1 MSMPPI
7 EPAPPPRIEV
17 PELVRTAAGA
27 AVALTAVVT
36 NTSAEPRSYTLLTV
50 GVDPAWL
57 PGPIRSGVVA
67 PGASETLEI
76 RLTPTAGTLPAR
88 YPVAV
93 TVQALVPGT
102 SRPAPEPAAIGE
114 ATLVVNPRAQFQ
126 LEVTP
131 ERSTLVRRRRLS
143 VVLRNGGATDTTTE
157 LQGSATPG
165 LEVRLKRRTVTLA
178 AGEEVQVPARLV
190 VTRPRPFGSTS
201 QHSWTVTATTAE
213 VVRRA
218 RGIARQRAVLGSG
231 WLRVGALLAVVGIW
245 ITAAV
250 VFIPPLADRFGAE
263 PEDAVVAGPAGDD
276 GQGGASAE
284 GSGAGG
290 SGADGKGRVTVVRA
304 ESPATP
310 KGLQLNGTVSAED
323 PSGVTVTLAPTSL
336 VDEGATGA
344 SSAAVRPVAY
354 GKTPRS
360 AVLVRVPG
368 ELPRTRTATTTAD
381 GTWSFPDVTAPGYY
395 LVTFSKPGYDP
406 QSFVV
411 DAATADPTEPMEVEL
426 EPGDG
431 SLSGTVR
438 GPDGPVGAATVTIS
452 DGTSTLTTSSA
463 SRKKV
468 GGWSVSGLHTPG
480 SYLVQVTSF
489 GLGTESRLV
498 TLDAGGNATADVRLV
513 PGVAALTGTV
523 EGLEPGGDFGGIGGV
538 TVTATD
544 DRGEQRVATTVTT
557 KELAGRYQ
565 LPDLPAPGSYV
576 VTFSADGYQD
586 QTSRVVLKRGQ
597 SRAKLDAELVA
608 SSGVVA
614 GVVSEVPGG
623 DRVVGAGMTL
633 SNSDNTYKTT
643 TTADNAAPGQQA
655 GAFRFNGVEPGTY
668 QLTTEYF
675 EFETAILTVQVGAG
689 QAVTVNP
696 EIERLGGGVLPATS
710 TIRGSAVDL
719 YSGDAIDCTAAD
731 PCHATTTDQNGD
743 EITVPFAGDE
753 EYILPEPGR
762 PGLEPGLYSVL
773 VSAPGYESAIVR
785 VQLPLGSTAI
795 APTAELTKLPVISGT
810 LRVASGVPATDN
822 RTCIWASPDG
832 DPQPTASCAAAIAD
846 GTCLAPGE
854 PRGILDEATTVCEWV
869 EDLDPYE
876 LEVPRAGPWVMTA
889 RMTDGTYAPLTGVR
903 VNLAPGST
911 TIQNLEFI
919 RLAEIQVIPQAL
931 DGTGAIQ
938 PFAGADVTIAPI
950 LTGGG
955 TGPATSGTYG
965 ADGRVHFTALS
976 PGGYRLTASAAG
988 RRSDTGD
995 VYVLDNQVAVVY
1007 LTLGRSPG
1015 LFTAQVVSDGNQ
1027 QVGGALV
1034 EVTAPGS
1041 YDGSTPEQITATAT
1055 SDTADGCVAFRDA
1068 ASAIVAQGA
1077 CDATYGASAQTV
1089 VDFASDYAQ
1098 RIRVTKPGYDELVLT
1113 DKKMQS
1119 VMTLNLAPSPVTFSS
1134 RITTEGTAPSYPDV
1148 TFAVTSTTTPVGTV
1162 TVTADADGDLLWHD
1176 SRYAAGSIRPGT
1188 YTLTA
1193 SKGEYVSDPVTFT
1206 CQVATPCAPDG
1217 PVLRQLGSLRV
1228 EALGLDGT
1236 GNPVPVDNVIVTL
1249 LRGTQPV
1256 STQASPTDGN
1266 TVTFTGLRPGAAD
1279 YTLRVQAA
1287 GYAFG
1292 SGTLSCTV
1300 GAEPASAQ
1308 ISIEPGAQTAC
1319 DATLTRMA
1327 RIDGTVQGVLAAA
1340 PVTDPDVGVR
1350 NLAGAA
1356 VTATRCTA
1364 WLPAGPAEQ
1373 ADYCTA
1379 LGSVRFPATT
1389 GPDGRFTLSG
1399 TNQVEGIADGVWL
1412 LTAQQAGWRTVK
1424 PSGAPSTALAGT
1436 VVRVADGTDATATV
1450 PLHVIPVDFTVDVKD
1465 QNQTPLTGA
1474 TVQLLRGT
1482 TTVATAD
1489 AVGGTAGRYLFADAI
1504 PGNYTLQVSG
1514 SGVVVST
1521 AQVEI
1526 RTGLAGQSFSMAV
1539 SRAANS
1545 LSGTVTSVDAQS
1557 GLSGVTVTLHACTGG
1572 TCASGVASG
1581 TDGQPLQTTTAANGT
1596 FLLRTVPNGSFQVRF
1611 QKRKYEDSVGGP
1623 YTFDHT
1629 VGALPTLQVTMARIL
1644 RAARVDLVTSP
1655 AGTALT
1661 GASVLLRSTDTGVA
1675 PLGPQTVSGTSVS
1688 FPQVPY
1694 GCWNIELTLPSG
1706 HFGQV
1711 DLPGKDSLAN
1721 ECQGHVVVRT
1731 NGAEV
1736 DTSVTVVETPVTIT
1750 VAGTPIAGHSVPSS
1764 ATIAVAGLTLPDDEV
1779 VVGSSGGLVLHLP
1792 PGTHTVTASTQPSA
1806 FWPAVTQSVTVA
1818 AGDAAKSVALT
1829 LAEVT
1834 GGLTVRTRLVGTSTA
1849 VAGTVTVA
1857 PGTGQTAA
1865 VPAAYAAG
1873 VATTGSVGLDL
1884 PAGKWH
1890 VTATTSD
1897 GRTVTEQDVSVAA
1910 ATQSVTLE
1918 LPAPTPPPTTP

>member
-7 EPAPPPRIEV
+7 EPPLPPGVLV
-17 PELVRTAAGA
+17 PELVRTAAGTA
-27 AVALTAVVT
+27 ATLTAVVT
-36 NTSAEPRSYTLLTV
+36 NTVGEPRSYTLMTV
-50 GVDPAWL
+50 GVDPSWL
-57 PGPIRSGVVA
+57 PGPIRTGVVA
-67 PGASETLEI
+67 PGASETLEV

-93 TVQALVPGT
+93 TVQALIPGT
-102 SRPAPEPAAIGE
+102 NRPAPEPTAIGE
-114 ATLVVNPRAQFQ
+114 VTLVVNPRAQFQ

-131 ERSTLVRRRRLS
+131 ERSSLIRRQRLS
-143 VVLRNGGATDTTTE
+143 VVLRNGSTVDTTTE

-165 LEVRLKRRTVTLA
+165 LEVRLKRQVVTIA
-178 AGEEVQVPARLV
+178 AGEEVQVPGRLI
-190 VTRPRPFGSTS
+190 VTRPRPFGGTS

-218 RGIARQRAVLGSG
+218 RGIAQQRAVLGTA
-231 WLRVGALLAVVGIW
+231 WLRAAALLAVVGVW

-250 VFIPPLADRFGAE
+250 VFIPPLADRFGSD
-263 PEDAVVAGPAGDD
+263 PEDSAVAGSAGDGAQGD
-276 GQGGASAE
+276 G
-284 GSGAGG
+284 GSGEDGSDAAGG
-290 SGADGKGRVTVVRA
+290 SGSGGKGRVKVVRA

-336 VDEGATGA
+336 VDEEAVGA
-344 SSAAVRPVAY
+344 SDAVRPAAY
-354 GKTPRS
+354 GKTPQS
-360 AVLVRVPG
+360 AVLLQVPG
-368 ELPRTRTATTTAD
+368 EVPRPRTATTTED
-381 GTWSFPDVTAPGYY
+381 GTWSFPDVTSPGYY

-411 DAATADPTEPMEVEL
+411 DAATADPTKPMEVDL
-426 EPGDG
+426 QPGDG
-431 SLSGTVR
+431 NLSGTVR

-498 TLDAGGNATADVRLV
+498 TLDAGGTATADVRLV

-523 EGLEPGGDFGGIGGV
+523 EGLESGGDLGGIGGV

-544 DRGEQRVATTVTT
+544 EQGVQRVATTVTT
-557 KELAGRYQ
+557 QELAGRYQ
-565 LPDLPAPGSYV
+565 LPDLPAPGTYI

-586 QTSRVVLKRGQ
+586 QTSRVDLRRGQ
-597 SRAKLDAELVA
+597 SRAKLDAELVL

-614 GVVSEVPGG
+614 GVVSEIPSG

-633 SNSDNTYKTT
+633 SNAEFAYKTT

-675 EFETAILTVQVGAG
+675 EFGPHVLTVQVRAG
-689 QAVTVNP
+689 QTVTVSP
-696 EIERLGGGVLPATS
+696 EIERLPGGVLPATS
-710 TIRGSAVDL
+710 TIRGGAVDL
-719 YSGDAIDCTAAD
+719 YSGDPIDCTAAD

-753 EYILPEPGR
+753 EYILPATGG

-785 VQLPLGSTAI
+785 VQLPLGTTAI

-846 GTCLAPGE
+846 GSCLAPGE

-876 LEVPRAGPWVMTA
+876 LEVPRAGPWLMTA

-938 PFAGADVTIAPI
+938 PFGGADVTIAPI

-965 ADGRVHFTALS
+965 ADGRVHFTSLA
-976 PGGYRLTASAAG
+976 PGGYRLTASATG
-988 RRSDTGD
+988 RRTDTGD

-1015 LFTAQVVSDGNQ
+1015 LFTAQVVTDGNQ
-1027 QVGGALV
+1027 QVDGARV
-1034 EVTAPGS
+1034 EITAPGS
-1041 YDGSTPEQITATAT
+1041 YDGSTPQHVTATAT
-1055 SDTADGCVAFRDA
+1055 SDTGDGCVAFHDPA
-1068 ASAIVAQGA
+1068 TAVVAQGA
-1077 CDATYGASAQTV
+1077 CDATYSATALTEA
-1089 VDFASDYAQ
+1089 DFASDYAQ
-1098 RIRVTKPGYDELVLT
+1098 RIRVTKTGYEELVVT

-1119 VMTLNLAPSPVTFSS
+1119 VMTLNLAPSPVAFSS

-1162 TVTADADGDLLWHD
+1162 TVTANGSGDLQWED

-1193 SKGEYVSDPVTFT
+1193 TKGDYVSDPVTFT

-1217 PVLRQLGSLRV
+1217 PVLRQLGTLRV
-1228 EALGLDGT
+1228 EALGLDQAGS
-1236 GNPVPVDNVIVTL
+1236 PQPADNVIVTL

-1256 STQASPTDGN
+1256 STKTSPTDGN
-1266 TVTFTGLRPGAAD
+1266 AVTFTDLRPGPTD
-1279 YTLRVQAA
+1279 YTVRVQAA

-1300 GAEPASAQ
+1300 GADPAVSSQ
-1308 ISIEPGAQTAC
+1308 ITIVPGTQTAC
-1319 DATLTRMA
+1319 DATLDPMA
-1327 RIDGTVQGVLAAA
+1327 RIDGAVEGVLAAA
-1340 PVTDPDVGVR
+1340 PVTDPDVDVR
-1350 NLAGAA
+1350 SLAGAG
-1356 VTATRCTA
+1356 VTATRCID
-1364 WLPAGPAEQ
+1364 WLPAGPAAQ

-1389 GPDGRFTLSG
+1389 GADGRFSLSG

-1412 LTAQQAGWRTVK
+1412 LTAQQPGWRTVK
-1424 PSGAPSTALAGT
+1424 PGSAPSAALAGT
-1436 VVRVADGTDATATV
+1436 VVRVVDGVDATTTV
-1450 PLHVIPVDFTVDVKD
+1450 RLHVIPVDFTVDVKD
-1465 QNQTPLTGA
+1465 QNQTALTGA

-1482 TTVATAD
+1482 TTVATAA
-1489 AVGGTAGRYLFADAI
+1489 AVGGTAGRYRFTDAI

-1526 RTGLAGQSFSMAV
+1526 KTGLSGQTFAMAV

-1572 TCASGVASG
+1572 TCASTVASG
-1581 TDGQPLQTTTAANGT
+1581 TDGLPLQTTTAANGT
-1596 FLLRTVPNGSFQVRF
+1596 FLFRTVPNGSYQARF
-1611 QKRKYEDSVGGP
+1611 QKRKYEDLVGDS

-1629 VGALPTLQVTMARIL
+1629 VGALPTFQVTMVRVL

-1655 AGTALT
+1655 SGTALT
-1661 GASVLLRSTDTGVA
+1661 GATVLLRSTETGVA

-1688 FPQVPY
+1688 FAQVPY

-1711 DLPGKDSLAN
+1711 NLPGKDSLAN
-1721 ECQGHVVVRT
+1721 DCQGHVVVRT
-1731 NGAEV
+1731 NGAEISA
-1736 DTSVTVVETPVTIT
+1736 SVTVVETPVTIT
-1750 VAGTPIAGHSVPSS
+1750 VAGTPIAGHSAPAS
-1764 ATIAVAGLTLPDDEV
+1764 ATVAISGLTLPDDQV
-1779 VVGSSGGLVLHLP
+1779 VVGSTGGLVVHLP
-1792 PGTHTVTASTQPSA
+1792 PGSHTITASAQPST
-1806 FWPAVTQSVTVA
+1806 FWPSVSQSVSIT
-1818 AGDAAKSVALT
+1818 AGDAARSVALT
-1829 LAEVT
+1829 LTEGT
-1834 GGLTVRTRLVGTSTA
+1834 GALVVRTRLDGTSTA
-1849 VAGTVTVA
+1849 VAGTITIA
-1857 PGTGQTAA
+1857 PGTGQSAS
-1865 VPAAYAAG
+1865 VPAAYATG
-1873 VATTGSVGLDL
+1873 VATTGELGLDL

-1890 VTATTSD
+1890 VTATTTD

-1910 ATQSVTLE
+1910 ATQSVTLN
-1918 LPAPTPPPTTP
+1918 LPLPPTTP